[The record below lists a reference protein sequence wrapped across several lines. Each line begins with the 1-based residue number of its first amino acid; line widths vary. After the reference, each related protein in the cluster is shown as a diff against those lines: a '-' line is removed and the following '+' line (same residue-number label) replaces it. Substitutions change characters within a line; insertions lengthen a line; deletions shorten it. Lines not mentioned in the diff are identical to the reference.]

1 MCPVCSAKDLIS
13 KLLTTHAEK
22 RLTAAQALEHDW
34 ITDSKKCHKSTL
46 TLTRKNLLKHHG
58 GTRFK
63 VHLQPPPATATRL
76 VLQSQ
81 PCASSPAPT
90 ATPPGLS

>member
-1 MCPVCSAKDLIS
+1 MCPGCSAKDLIS
-13 KLLTTHAEK
+13 KLLTTDAEK

-46 TLTRKNLLKHHG
+46 TLTRRNLLKHHG

-63 VHLQPPPATATRL
+63 VRCQPPQAKPTSPLPSKPALRLIPCTRRH
-76 VLQSQ
+76 
-81 PCASSPAPT
+81 SS
-90 ATPPGLS
+90 